1 MKKGVLLLFLLT
13 LSVFAVKAQQTEDY
27 ILANAFHAQ
36 YLMQN
41 YGLPAS
47 IILGVAIHESAA
59 GKSKIARYLNN
70 HFGVKGANTNTEISS
85 SYRDYPSVDS
95 SYTHFVS
102 FLLSRKYFNVLFDK
116 YDPYDYKNWAYGIQ
130 RGGYAS
136 SRTWA
141 NQVIAIIKKYE
152 LFQYD
157 NRPDDYLEIVSATL
171 STSTKKSS
179 AIAKKSKIYMVKSG
193 DNLSAIAQKNHTTV
207 SVLMQKNGLK
217 SSALKLGQ
225 KIKL

>member
-1 MKKGVLLLFLLT
+1 MKIAFALFLLT
-13 LSVFAVKAQQTEDY
+13 WNVFVTKAQDTEAY
-27 ILANAFHAQ
+27 ILANAYHAQ
-36 YLMQN
+36 YLMQK

-70 HFGVKGANTNTEISS
+70 HFGVKGANTNAEINS

-102 FLLSRKYFNVLFDK
+102 FLQSRKYFNILFEK
-116 YDPYDYKNWAYGIQ
+116 YDLYDYKNWAYGIQ
-130 RGGYAS
+130 HGGYAS

-157 NRPDDYLEIVSATL
+157 NRPDDYVEPILAQSRSSKKVSLVKRSKTYIV
-171 STSTKKSS
+171 KP
-179 AIAKKSKIYMVKSG
+179 G
-193 DNLSAIAQKNHTTV
+193 DNLSTIAKKANTTV
-207 SVLMQKNGLK
+207 AMLMRKNGLQ
-217 SSALKLGQ
+217 STALKLGQ

>member
-1 MKKGVLLLFLLT
+1 MKGILLLFLT
-13 LSVFAVKAQQTEDY
+13 LSIFK
-27 ILANAFHAQ
+27 ANAQDTEEYVANNAYHAQ
-36 YLMQN
+36 YLMQR

-70 HFGVKGANTNTEISS
+70 HFGVKGSNTNSEINSA
-85 SYRDYPSVDS
+85 YRDYPSVDS

-102 FLLSRKYFNVLFDK
+102 FLLSRKYFNILFEK

-141 NQVIAIIKKYE
+141 NQVVAIIKKYE

-157 NRPDDYLEIVSATL
+157 NRPNDYLEVPSAPAIAK
-171 STSTKKSS
+171 KKSS
-179 AIAKKSKIYMVKSG
+179 AGAKKGKVYTVKSG
-193 DNLSAIAQKNHTTV
+193 DNLSSIAKKTHT
-207 SVLMQKNGLK
+207 SISALKQKNGLK
-217 SSALKLGQ
+217 SDALKLGQ

>member
-1 MKKGVLLLFLLT
+1 MKGILLFLVLT
-13 LSVFAVKAQQTEDY
+13 LSSIAKAQKIEDY
-27 ILANAFHAQ
+27 IAANVYHAQ
-36 YLMQN
+36 YLMQTN
-41 YGLPAS
+41 GLPAS

-70 HFGVKGANTNTEISS
+70 HFGVKGSNSSTEISS
-85 SYRDYPSVDS
+85 AYRDYPSVDS
-95 SYTHFVS
+95 SYKHFVS
-102 FLLSRKYFNVLFDK
+102 FIQGRKHFNVLFDR
-116 YDPYDYKNWAYGIQ
+116 YDPYDYKNWAYGIY

-141 NQVIAIIKKYE
+141 SQVVAIIKKYE

-157 NRPDDYLEIVSATL
+157 NRPEDYEEVTTVPAIAV
-171 STSTKKSS
+171 KKSS
-179 AIAKKSKIYMVKSG
+179 AVAKTSKIYTVKAG
-193 DNLSAIAQKNHTTV
+193 DNLSSIAKKTKTTV
-207 SVLMQKNGLK
+207 SALMQKNGLK

>member
-1 MKKGVLLLFLLT
+1 MKIILPIILIT
-13 LSVFAVKAQQTEDY
+13 LSTFIAKGQDTEDY
-27 ILANAFHAQ
+27 ISANAYHAQ

-70 HFGVKGANTNTEISS
+70 HFGVKGANGNKEINS

-102 FLLSRKYFNVLFDK
+102 FLQSRKYFNVLFER
-116 YDPYDYKNWAYGIQ
+116 YDPYDYMNWAYGIQ
-130 RGGYAS
+130 RGGYAA
-136 SRTWA
+136 SRSWA

-157 NRPDDYLEIVSATL
+157 NRPTNYEEVSSVPLISSKKL
-171 STSTKKSS
+171 STVVKKLRW
-179 AIAKKSKIYMVKSG
+179 YTVKSG
-193 DNLSAIAQKNHTTV
+193 DNLSSIAKHAHTTV
-207 SVLMQKNGLK
+207 SAIMQRNGLK
-217 SSALKLGQ
+217 SSALKRGQ
-225 KIKL
+225 KIKI

>member
-1 MKKGVLLLFLLT
+1 
-13 LSVFAVKAQQTEDY
+13 DY
-27 ILANAFHAQ
+27 IAANAYHAQ
-36 YLMQN
+36 YLMQR

-70 HFGVKGANTNTEISS
+70 HFGVKGSNSSTAISS
-85 SYRDYPSVDS
+85 AYRDYPSVDS
-95 SYTHFVS
+95 SYAHFVS
-102 FLLSRKYFNVLFDK
+102 FLLKRKYFNVLFER

-141 NQVIAIIKKYE
+141 NQVLAIIKKYE

-157 NRPDDYLEIVSATL
+157 NRPDNYLEAT
-171 STSTKKSS
+171 
-179 AIAKKSKIYMVKSG
+179 Y
-193 DNLSAIAQKNHTTV
+193 
-207 SVLMQKNGLK
+207 
-217 SSALKLGQ
+217 
-225 KIKL
+225 

>member
-179 AIAKKSKIYMVKSG
+179 AVAKKSKTYMVKSG

>member
-1 MKKGVLLLFLLT
+1 MKIILLLFLFILNT
-13 LSVFAVKAQQTEDY
+13 LIAKGQNTKDY
-27 ILANAFHAQ
+27 ISENAFHAQ

-47 IILGVAIHESAA
+47 IILGVAIHESAS

-70 HFGVKGANTNTEISS
+70 HFGVKGSNSNTEISS

-102 FLLSRKYFNVLFDK
+102 FLLSRKYFNVLFDR
-116 YDPYDYKNWAYGIQ
+116 YDPYDYINWAYGIQ
-130 RGGYAS
+130 RGGYAA

-157 NRPDDYLEIVSATL
+157 NRPDNYLDAVSTPITTTKEPSSVAKKMKLYTVKVGDTL
-171 STSTKKSS
+171 SS
-179 AIAKKSKIYMVKSG
+179 
-193 DNLSAIAQKNHTTV
+193 IAQKAHTTV
-207 SVLMQKNGLK
+207 SALMQKNRLK

>member
-1 MKKGVLLLFLLT
+1 MKYIYLLFLLT
-13 LSVFAVKAQQTEDY
+13 LSIFITKAQDTEDY
-27 ILANAFHAQ
+27 IATNAYQAQ
-36 YLMQN
+36 YLMQK

-70 HFGVKGANTNTEISS
+70 HFGVKGSNTNSEISS

-102 FLLSRKYFNVLFDK
+102 FLLSRKYFNILFEK

-141 NQVIAIIKKYE
+141 NQVVAIIKKYE

-157 NRPDDYLEIVSATL
+157 NRPDDYLEEVSVPEITR
-171 STSTKKSS
+171 KKWS
-179 AIAKKSKIYMVKSG
+179 AVAKKSKVYTVKSG
-193 DNLSAIAQKNHTTV
+193 DNLSSIAKKTHTSV
-207 SVLMQKNGLK
+207 SALMQKNGLK
-217 SSALKLGQ
+217 SAALKLGQ

>member
-1 MKKGVLLLFLLT
+1 MKQSVILPFLIT
-13 LSVFAVKAQQTEDY
+13 LSFFTVKAQNTEDY
-27 ILANAFHAQ
+27 ILTNAFHAQ

-102 FLLSRKYFNVLFDK
+102 FLLSRKYFNVLFGK
-116 YDPYDYKNWAYGIQ
+116 YNSYDYKNWAYGIQ

-157 NRPDDYLEIVSATL
+157 NRPDDYLENVSPAVAII
-171 STSTKKSS
+171 TKKSS
-179 AIAKKSKIYMVKSG
+179 AVAKQSKYYTVKSG
-193 DNLSAIAQKNHTTV
+193 DNLSTIAQKKNTTV

>member
-1 MKKGVLLLFLLT
+1 MKKSVILLFLTALSFLT
-13 LSVFAVKAQQTEDY
+13 VKAQNTEDY

-47 IILGVAIHESAA
+47 IVLGVAIHESAA

-70 HFGVKGANTNTEISS
+70 HFGVKGANTNTEINS

-116 YDPYDYKNWAYGIQ
+116 YDSYDYKNWAYGIQ

-141 NQVIAIIKKYE
+141 NQVIAIIKRYE

-157 NRPDDYLEIVSATL
+157 NRPDDYLESITPAL
-171 STSTKKSS
+171 AILTKKSS
-179 AIAKKSKIYMVKSG
+179 AVAKKSNVYKVKPG
-193 DNLSAIAQKNHTTV
+193 DNLSTIAKKKNTTV
-207 SVLMQKNGLK
+207 SALMQKNGLK
-217 SSALKLGQ
+217 SAALKLGQ
-225 KIKL
+225 KIKF

>member
-1 MKKGVLLLFLLT
+1 MKGTLLFLG
-13 LSVFAVKAQQTEDY
+13 LSLSIFVAKAQSTEDY
-27 ILANAFHAQ
+27 ISTNVYQAQ
-36 YLMQN
+36 YLMQK

-70 HFGVKGANTNTEISS
+70 HFGVKGANSSTEIRS

-102 FLLSRKYFNVLFDK
+102 FLLSRKYFNILFEK
-116 YDPYDYKNWAYGIQ
+116 YDSYDYKNWAYGIQ

-141 NQVIAIIKKYE
+141 NQVVAIIKKYE

-157 NRPDDYLEIVSATL
+157 NRPDDYLEVASAATITTKK
-171 STSTKKSS
+171 TSVVTKKS
-179 AIAKKSKIYMVKSG
+179 KVYVVKSG
-193 DNLSAIAQKNHTTV
+193 DNLSSIAKKTHTTV

>member
-1 MKKGVLLLFLLT
+1 MKIILLLLFTLSLLT
-13 LSVFAVKAQQTEDY
+13 VKAQTIEDY
-27 ILANAFHAQ
+27 ILTNVNHAQ

-41 YGLPAS
+41 NGLPAS

-70 HFGVKGANTNTEISS
+70 HFGVKGTNSSTEIKSA
-85 SYRDYPSVDS
+85 YRDYPSVDS
-95 SYTHFVS
+95 SYAHFVS
-102 FLLSRKYFNVLFDK
+102 FLHSRKYFNVLFDK
-116 YDPYDYKNWAYGIQ
+116 YDQYDYKNWALGIQ

-141 NQVIAIIKKYE
+141 AQVISIIKKYE

-157 NRPDDYLEIVSATL
+157 NRPDDYLET
-171 STSTKKSS
+171 TSSLALIPNKKSS
-179 AIAKKSKIYMVKSG
+179 IVTKKPKIYTVKNGDNLGAIAK
-193 DNLSAIAQKNHTTV
+193 KNHTTV

-217 SSALKLGQ
+217 STALKLGQ
-225 KIKL
+225 KLKL